1 MTTTT
6 RGSMNP
12 RHDHE
17 AVTPVRE
24 PAHPHRS
31 LHAAGGGSAR
41 ARFIA
46 RVACCIVA
54 AWSLGVAAG
63 VNEWTTTGPRG
74 GFTLVAADPVI
85 SGRVY
90 AAAIEKLY
98 TSDDAGSHWRAGSIP
113 YRSQFKVPQ
122 ALAFDPHVPGRV
134 WGAFGGRGLYRS
146 DDAGVTWTETSGV
159 YGEWILTRQ
168 GSGNALRIAVSP
180 HRAGALYLTDG
191 SLWTS
196 SDGGAKWTRVVN
208 TTVGPIVY
216 DFALDPRMPG
226 VVLAATGNATVA
238 RSTDDGATW
247 AAAAT
252 GLPAGA
258 AAFSIAFDPGSPE
271 DVYAIVGTP
280 RAIGGLCCPA
290 ADYAVYVSSDGGAN
304 WKTTGL
310 SLPARVAW
318 WSLQIVP
325 VPGRPGAVLVRAGD
339 VLYRTL
345 DRGASWQPV
354 DLWRSD
360 VPRSIA
366 AGPGGTGVIASGLA
380 FGLQRSRDVGNTWE
394 LVNDGVPGTEVTSLA
409 VAGRDPFAVLA
420 TTVDAYDMPAE
431 LLRSG
436 GDGDA
441 WPPAFLQEASR
452 YAWVSG
458 GGLDFGF
465 IGGPYGFAA
474 YTVSARTGTAL
485 ALADSTL
492 ALRRSPDGGRNWV
505 AKGAIALGGGL
516 FDSMAIAAADDAV
529 VYAWGAGRASY
540 ISWLPGG
547 LARSVDGGDTWLRIG
562 VGQGVAALAI
572 APSDPRVAYRSDV
585 WSGGLFRTNDAGA
598 SWTRLAGP
606 DIDRTLDRFDID
618 PRNPDRLFASGG
630 HLWRSDDG
638 GATWK
643 WIVGLSVLADRRFRL
658 GAVDWS
664 APTPVVYAFG
674 ATGIVAST
682 ADPPEGPWSLVPG
695 SAALGTIRTLL
706 VAHGPDAPARSTLYA
721 ATATGVHTLT
731 PDRDGRYV
739 PVYRFY
745 NRHTDAHFYTADP
758 AERGHVLSHFSRF
771 ESEGIAFWALRAPG
785 PGTVAVH
792 RLYDAGTGVHR
803 YTADPDERDRW
814 LAGAPSMSY
823 EGVAFHAFT
832 AAEPGTVAAHRFT
845 NAANGGSFV
854 TANWNEAFG
863 VREDALYAYDG
874 AAFRVIQAAQ
884 PGR

>member
-1 MTTTT
+1 
-6 RGSMNP
+6 MNP
-12 RHDHE
+12 RHEHGP
-17 AVTPVRE
+17 VTLARGSV
-24 PAHPHRS
+24 PARRG
-31 LHAAGGGSAR
+31 LYAAGGRSAKAR
-41 ARFIA
+41 AVA
-46 RVACCIVA
+46 GVACCLAVV
-54 AWSLGVAAG
+54 WSFGAAAG

-74 GFTLVAADPVI
+74 GFTLVAADPETP
-85 SGRVY
+85 GRVF
-90 AAAIEKLY
+90 AAAIRKLY
-98 TSDDAGSHWRAGSIP
+98 ASDDAGGHWRAGSIP
-113 YRSQFKVPQ
+113 YRSSFKVPQ

-146 DDAGVTWTETSGV
+146 DDGGMTWTGTSGV
-159 YGEWILTRQ
+159 YGGWILTRQ

-196 SDGGAKWTRVVN
+196 RDSGAKWTRVVN
-208 TTVGPIVY
+208 TVVGPLVY
-216 DFALDPRMPG
+216 DFALDPRTPG
-226 VVLAATGNATVA
+226 IVLAATGAAAVV

-247 AAAAT
+247 TAAAT

-258 AAFSIAFDPGSPE
+258 KAFSIAFDPGSPD
-271 DVYAIVGTP
+271 DVYTIVGAP
-280 RAIGGLCCPA
+280 SADGQFCCPG
-290 ADYAVYVSSDGGAN
+290 ADYALYVSGDGGGH
-304 WKTTGL
+304 WKSSGL
-310 SLPARVAW
+310 SLPAKVAW

-354 DLWRSD
+354 DLWHGDLS
-360 VPRSIA
+360 RSIA
-366 AGPGGTGVIASGLA
+366 AGPPGTGVIASGLV
-380 FGLQRSRDVGNTWE
+380 FGLQRSLDLGNTWE
-394 LVNDGVPGTEVTSLA
+394 LVNDGLAGAEVTSLA
-409 VAGRDPFAVLA
+409 VAGRDPFAVFA
-420 TTVDAYDMPAE
+420 TTTDAYDLPAE

-441 WPPAFLQEASR
+441 WPPAFLMEASR

-458 GGLDFGF
+458 SGYDLGF

-474 YTVSARTGTAL
+474 YAASARTGTTL
-485 ALADSTL
+485 ALADSTF
-492 ALRRSPDGGRNWV
+492 ALWRSPDGGRNWV
-505 AKGAIALGGGL
+505 AKGAAGLGQGL
-516 FDSMAIAAADDAV
+516 FDSMAVAAADDAI

-540 ISWLPGG
+540 ISWLNGG
-547 LARSVDGGDTWLRIG
+547 LARSVDGGDTWSPIG
-562 VGQGVAALAI
+562 GGQGVAALAI
-572 APSDPRVAYRSDV
+572 APSDPRVAYRSNV
-585 WSGGLFRTNDAGA
+585 AGGVSRTSDAGA
-598 SWTRLAGP
+598 TWTGRGP
-606 DIDRTLDRFDID
+606 DIDRTLYRFDID
-618 PRNPDRLFASGG
+618 PGNPDRLYASGE
-630 HLWRSDDG
+630 HLWRSVDG

-643 WIVGLSVLADRRFRL
+643 WIVGLSVLADRRWRL

-664 APTPVVYAFG
+664 APTPLVYAFG

-695 SAALGTIRTLL
+695 SAALGRIHALL
-706 VAHGPDAPARSTLYA
+706 VAGATDAPARTTLYA
-721 ATATGVHTLT
+721 ATATGVHTFT

-745 NRHTDAHFYTADP
+745 NGHTDAHFYTADP

-771 ESEGIAFWALRAPG
+771 ASEGIAFWALRAPE

-792 RLYDAGTGVHR
+792 RLYDTETGIHR
-803 YTADPDERDRW
+803 YTEDPDERDRW
-814 LAGAPSMSY
+814 LAAVPSLSY

-845 NAANGGSFV
+845 HAANGSSFV

-874 AAFRVIQAAQ
+874 AAFRVIQAAR